1 MAACVPIALGSG
13 VRSRYM
19 YNFVVIVHVCW
30 QCPRSLD
37 TLHSDQCTL
46 HSRCS
51 GTHPPH
57 ILHLGL
63 HPLQSA
69 TQWVGTGLI
78 KEARVTC
85 TDNGHCAGG
94 SMKGPHGFGCSGFI
108 GLGGSFLC
116 IPHGLLVRLGGNYRH
131 PFGVPRVR
139 SLVRRVVSFAFL
151 SQIGL
156 KERSLTFAL

>member
-1 MAACVPIALGSG
+1 MYDGSA
-13 VRSRYM
+13 
-19 YNFVVIVHVCW
+19 HD
-30 QCPRSLD
+30 PPD
-37 TLHSDQCTL
+37 ALHSGQCTL

-51 GTHPPH
+51 GTQPPH

-85 TDNGHCAGG
+85 TENLGQCAGG
-94 SMKGPHGFGCSGFI
+94 FIKGPQGLKCSDFI
-108 GLGGSFLC
+108 GLGGSFFC
-116 IPHGLLVRLGGNYRH
+116 IPHGRMVRLGGNYRH
-131 PFGVPRVR
+131 PFGVSRVR

-156 KERSLTFAL
+156 RERALAFAL